1 MFDRI
6 ELGTFLIA
14 GALIGKKLTLN
25 RINPKIVKTEIKILK
40 KMGVKLSIKKHSII
54 VSKPS

>member
-25 RINPKIVKTEIKILK
+25 RINPKN
-40 KMGVKLSIKKHSII
+40 
-54 VSKPS
+54 SKN